1 MGLLSNIGNWFKHF
15 FNTVKTDLETF
26 ASHAWTLLEPFIQAF
41 FTEAEKE
48 IIATLQTLAL
58 TAIQQVASQG
68 MPTDKAKQ
76 DAFAQIMS
84 DAVKAQGIQLTDSMT
99 NWLREQALV
108 IYKDWQAKQSA

>member
-68 MPTDKAKQ
+68 CLQIKLNRMPLLKLCQ
-76 DAFAQIMS
+76 M
-84 DAVKAQGIQLTDSMT
+84 
-99 NWLREQALV
+99 R
-108 IYKDWQAKQSA
+108 